1 MKNKNFERKKIIKK
15 LNHVLEEMP
24 IDDLRAHANIIMKH
38 PYIKMAIAKDTS
50 VVFHFDNIVTDIN
63 GNKIEENEMEEL

>member
-24 IDDLRAHANIIMKH
+24 IDDFRDNSEVIIKH
-38 PYIKMAIAKDTS
+38 PYMRMVISALMDLTTPRTS
-50 VVFHFDNIVTDIN
+50 CSPSRH
-63 GNKIEENEMEEL
+63 GYW